1 MTVLEVLNWATNYLT
16 EHGVENPRLNAE
28 LLLAR
33 SMDLRKE
40 GIYIHLQ
47 NQLPEEKKE
56 ILEALVN
63 RRISGEPLQYILGQ
77 QEFWSIDMKVDPRV
91 LIPRP
96 ETELLVE
103 QALSVLSQ
111 KPPGGRLV
119 VLEIGTGSGAISV
132 SLAKERKDIFLI
144 ATDISKD
151 ALTVAKENAMSTDV
165 ADRIAFV
172 NGDLFSP
179 FGLYKGGPP
188 FDLVLSN
195 PPYISRRV
203 IEGLGKEVKDHEPRA
218 ALDGGEDGLFF
229 YRKIIP
235 RVSNYLLSGGWLL
248 LEVGQGESTDVSE
261 IIEKEGNFKNVER
274 VIDFSGIERVVK
286 AQKK

>member
-1 MTVLEVLNWATNYLT
+1 MTVLEVLIWATNYLT

-33 SMDLRKE
+33 SMNLRKE

-47 NQLPEEKKE
+47 DQFPEEKKE
-56 ILEALVN
+56 ILEGLVN

-77 QEFWSIDMKVDPRV
+77 QEFWSIDIKVDPRV

-96 ETELLVE
+96 ESELLVE

-111 KPPGGRLV
+111 KPPGGRPV
-119 VLEIGTGSGAISV
+119 VLEIGTGSGAIAV
-132 SLAKERKDIFLI
+132 SLAKERIDLFLI
-144 ATDISKD
+144 ATDISID
-151 ALTVAKENAMSTDV
+151 ALAVAKENARVAGV
-165 ADRIAFV
+165 ADRIVFV
-172 NGDLFSP
+172 NGDLFSSV
-179 FGLYKGGPP
+179 GLYKGNPP

-195 PPYISRRV
+195 PPYIPRRV

-218 ALDGGEDGLFF
+218 ALDGGEDGLMF
-229 YRKIIP
+229 YRKILP
-235 RVSNYLLSGGWLL
+235 RVSDYLLSGGWLL
-248 LEVGQGESTDVSE
+248 LEVGQGESADVSE
-261 IIEKEGNFKNVER
+261 MIDKEGHFKMAQR
-274 VIDFSGIERVVK
+274 VQDFSGIERVVK